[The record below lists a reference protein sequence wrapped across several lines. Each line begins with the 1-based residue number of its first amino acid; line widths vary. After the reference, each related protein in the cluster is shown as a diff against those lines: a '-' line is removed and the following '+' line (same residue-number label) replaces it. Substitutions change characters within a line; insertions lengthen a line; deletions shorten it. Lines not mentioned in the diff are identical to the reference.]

1 MSTLGKIVTVF
12 VVIAAVTVAVMVATF
27 VKMSDDWRSDA
38 LRAEEVVKK
47 QGKAIDTFKSALT
60 ARDSTIAANANTHL
74 LKVTALNTDIG
85 RLGTDK
91 KDLADKLGVDYELCK
106 VTEINEIMK
115 RGVML
120 TPALAI
126 DGKVEV
132 SGKVAGEDEITTMLT
147 NHMD

>member
-1 MSTLGKIVTVF
+1 MKIEILGTGCPKCE
-12 VVIAAVTVAVMVATF
+12 
-27 VKMSDDWRSDA
+27 K
-38 LRAEEVVKK
+38 L
-47 QGKAIDTFKSALT
+47 
-60 ARDSTIAANANTHL
+60 AANTRA
-74 LKVTALNTDIG
+74 A
-85 RLGTDK
+85 
-91 KDLADKLGVDYELCK
+91 ADKLGVDYELCK

-147 NHMD
+147 NRMG